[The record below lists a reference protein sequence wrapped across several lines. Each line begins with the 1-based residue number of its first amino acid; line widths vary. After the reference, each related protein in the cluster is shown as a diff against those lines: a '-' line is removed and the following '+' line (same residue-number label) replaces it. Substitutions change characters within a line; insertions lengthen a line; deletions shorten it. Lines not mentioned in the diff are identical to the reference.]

1 MQPTS
6 YYFNPKIKKRYHR
19 KTNPQPNHEMFPNF
33 LCQRKEKQVSAIK
46 ETSSKKQ
53 NRDTKTHFLKRSE
66 EKIVDPTPLRVGPRF
81 LERKGLRAS
90 EVKKV
95 K

>member
-1 MQPTS
+1 MKPTP
-6 YYFNPKIKKRYHR
+6 YYFNPKAKSATTE
-19 KTNPQPNHEMFPNF
+19 KTIPQPNHEMFPF
-33 LCQRKEKQVSAIK
+33 FFMSKKRKISFRNKD
-46 ETSSKKQ
+46 TSSKKQ

-81 LERKGLRAS
+81 LERKGF
-90 EVKKV
+90 KKQE

>member
-1 MQPTS
+1 
-6 YYFNPKIKKRYHR
+6 
-19 KTNPQPNHEMFPNF
+19 MFPNF
-33 LCQRKEKQVSAIK
+33 LCQRKEKQGSAIK

-81 LERKGLRAS
+81 LERKGFKKAS